1 MGFLFAIGY
10 LFLLFTFSV
19 TYTQKQ
25 TQTKHITH
33 PLSFC
38 GLVFSISPFQ
48 KFSRLVSKIKTTVP
62 SSLFKFKLFAFTERE
77 RKTKKKTKAHQL
89 MKEKVGSLGGESLPE
104 NTSTTTNNNNNIKE
118 ADQEAEPKL
127 PPF

>member
-1 MGFLFAIGY
+1 
-10 LFLLFTFSV
+10 
-19 TYTQKQ
+19 
-25 TQTKHITH
+25 
-33 PLSFC
+33 
-38 GLVFSISPFQ
+38 
-48 KFSRLVSKIKTTVP
+48 
-62 SSLFKFKLFAFTERE
+62 
-77 RKTKKKTKAHQL
+77 